1 MAEPPFG
8 HESSAIAVRRVLLV
22 GATLALAVTLVVIAV
37 SLALGPRLAP
47 ARRAALSATPLPPA
61 PRLQAQPATE
71 LAAVRQRER
80 ALLEVWGWADAEH
93 RFARIPIERAM
104 QIYARQHGGAHGCDA
119 PPQRVRAPPQ
129 LLERVGFEQR
139 LGAPVPGNIELR
151 DAQARPVRLAD
162 LFGGRPTLLVPG
174 YFGCRNLC
182 GLVRAGVA
190 YALGRSGLAPGRDF
204 NVVLVSVDPRE
215 TAADAAAAQNIDAAA
230 APEAR
235 VQRWHYL
242 TGAAAASAALSQA
255 VGFRYLPDART
266 GQYAHAAGVVVLTP
280 QGTVAQYLFG
290 VQFAPQ
296 TLRLALVAAAHGGI
310 GTLADR
316 LLLLCC
322 DYDPTSGRYSLLI
335 SRVLAATGLATALAL
350 AALLAGLRRAE
361 RLRAARAAP

>member
-8 HESSAIAVRRVLLV
+8 HESSAIAVRRVLVV
-22 GATLALAVTLVVIAV
+22 GAVLACAVTVVVIAV

-47 ARRAALSATPLPPA
+47 ARRAALSSAPLPPP
-61 PRLQAQPATE
+61 PRLQAHPAAD
-71 LAAVRQRER
+71 LATQRRRES
-80 ALLEVWGWADAEH
+80 ALLEGWGWADPQH
-93 RFARIPIERAM
+93 RFARISIERAM
-104 QIYARQHGGAHGCDA
+104 QIYARQRGGARGCDS
-119 PPQRVRAPPQ
+119 PRRVRAPPQ

-139 LGAPVPGNIELR
+139 LGASVPGQLEFR
-151 DAQARPVRLAD
+151 DAQAQPVHLAD

-182 GLVRAGVA
+182 DLVRAGVA
-190 YALGRSGLAPGRDF
+190 HAVGASGLVPGRDF
-204 NVVLVSVDPRE
+204 NVVLVSIDPRE
-215 TAADAAAAQNIDAAA
+215 TAPDAAAAQSEDAAA
-230 APEAR
+230 APHAQVR
-235 VQRWHYL
+235 HWHYL
-242 TGAAAASAALSQA
+242 TGATAASAALSQA
-255 VGFRYLPDART
+255 VGFRYFFDARN

-280 QGTVAQYLFG
+280 QGSVAQYLFG

-296 TLRLALVAAAHGGI
+296 TLRLALVDAAHGGI

-335 SRVLAATGLATALAL
+335 SRVLAAAGLTTVLAL

-361 RLRAARAAP
+361 RRRAARAVP